1 MGHSQPE
8 YYLHL
13 VWATYQREPLL
24 VGETEDL
31 IYACIRAELRR
42 MDCRVLTLGGIADH
56 VHLAV
61 EPTTLLGPAL
71 LMKQIK
77 GVSSRFASSKGIALN
92 GKQATAFVVWGA
104 NTCVPPCLILK
115 IRNGITPKAPSG
127 RIGNLRMNNG
137 GFDE

>member
-42 MDCRVLTLGGIADH
+42 MDCRVLALGGIADH

-92 GKQATAFVVWGA
+92 GKQATGLRCMGREHLRAA
-104 NTCVPPCLILK
+104 VPYIENQKRHHAEGTLWSDWEP
-115 IRNGITPKAPSG
+115 T
-127 RIGNLRMNNG
+127 
-137 GFDE
+137 DE